1 MFFVR
6 KLMTCV
12 QILLIEE
19 KIQLVPPTSW
29 VSDLT
34 SGCGQEG
41 KRKMY
46 FNPHIFCQ
54 CFIAAREG
62 YMNAE
67 EPAHKIASKPGQ
79 AGKYLIFHYSDVVGL
94 QLDFSTE
101 KASMVKP

>member
-34 SGCGQEG
+34 SGCGQER

-54 CFIAAREG
+54 GFIAAREG

-67 EPAHKIASKPGQ
+67 EPAHKIASKPR
-79 AGKYLIFHYSDVVGL
+79 AGRKILNLPLFRCDGASVGF
-94 QLDFSTE
+94 QH
-101 KASMVKP
+101 